1 MYYDGWQD
9 FMSHFLKS
17 IYILYIRLKTAH
29 NSISNPSSSY
39 RLPLFSVHLVS
50 QQAQRQGQ
58 VAEGEEEG
66 GGGECGGGGG
76 NASDGK

>member
-1 MYYDGWQD
+1 MAGFHVTLFKKY
-9 FMSHFLKS
+9 

-76 NASDGK
+76 NTSDGK